1 MNQLLLPVS
10 VHLQIRADEAM
21 DRLRQAW
28 ADRADERGIDEAVTK
43 MLWLAI
49 GVGVAVVAT
58 TYFLSVFRSAK
69 ANVPNPVTPTP

>member
-1 MNQLLLPVS
+1 MNQLMLPVT
-10 VHLQIRADEAM
+10 VHLQIRADEVRS
-21 DRLRQAW
+21 RLRQMW
-28 ADRADERGIDEAVTK
+28 DERADESGIDEAVTK

>member
-1 MNQLLLPVS
+1 MNQLMLPATVY
-10 VHLQIRADEAM
+10 VQVRADELRV
-21 DRLRQAW
+21 RLRQMW
-28 ADRADERGIDEAVTK
+28 DERADESGIDEAVTK

>member
-1 MNQLLLPVS
+1 MNHLLLPVS
-10 VHLQIRADEAM
+10 VHLQIRADE
-21 DRLRQAW
+21 LRARVREAW
-28 ADRADERGIDEAVTK
+28 AERADESGIDEAVTK

>member
-1 MNQLLLPVS
+1 MNNLMLPAT
-10 VHLQIRADEAM
+10 VHLQIRVDEL
-21 DRLRQAW
+21 RSKLRQTW
-28 ADRADERGIDEAVTK
+28 AERADESGIDEAVTK